1 MTRINLLPPKELHY
15 KHLLAELRELPR
27 VFSYVNKYG
36 ISPIIA
42 PYYTLNKGH
51 VKFFTNKLQFL
62 FCRYC
67 MLHNE
72 ATRRGYNINFTIE
85 ELYVKYSD
93 LMSATQQIKY
103 TPTPEEIK
111 VSQQRTTEKLKSILS
126 QN

>member
-1 MTRINLLPPKELHY
+1 MTRINLLPPKELYY

-27 VFSYVNKYG
+27 VFAYVSKYG

-42 PYYTLNKGH
+42 PNYTLNKGH

-72 ATRRGYNINFTIE
+72 ATLRGYNINFTID
-85 ELYVKYSD
+85 ELYAKYAKLIISP
-93 LMSATQQIKY
+93 QQIKY
-103 TPTPEEIK
+103 TPTPEEINI
-111 VSQQRTTEKLKSILS
+111 SHQRITEKLKSILS